1 MGWIHANF
9 IKTIRPDLK
18 VTFQDDAHVHA
29 GIESYCI
36 VYSSPPAYPSS
47 WRATPA
53 SVPYRQTL
61 TLLGQQPACYCRW
74 ELKDLAVSGSSVPL
88 TAHKL
93 YYIKTPSRF
102 HFLPHKR
109 HNNDALWLATYHM
122 INGKLSTNQN
132 AVEAEPK
139 TTWRAVWNFSLF
151 NNIKFSCI
159 STMIC

>member
-1 MGWIHANF
+1 MGCIHANF

-18 VTFQDDAHVHA
+18 VTFQDDAHVGTA
-29 GIESYCI
+29 SYCSLFIASSLSVI
-36 VYSSPPAYPSS
+36 VTGNSCFRALPSNS
-47 WRATPA
+47 D
-53 SVPYRQTL
+53 L
-61 TLLGQQPACYCRW
+61 TWSTAGLLCQW